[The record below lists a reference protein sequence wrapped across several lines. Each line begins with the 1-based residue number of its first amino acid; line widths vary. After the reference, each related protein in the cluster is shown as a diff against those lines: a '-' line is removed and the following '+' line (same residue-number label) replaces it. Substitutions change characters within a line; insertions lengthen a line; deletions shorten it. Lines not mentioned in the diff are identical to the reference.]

1 MSKKKNKEDALGLL
15 NRLPALLRWAG
26 LKNFGSHLYFNYFA
40 PGSQYINRIDHFHG
54 DKCQKKVKS
63 STKEISDTEPF
74 NDNTP
79 LSTLFRE
86 NHHEELRKAIESW
99 QPFLIGETEDV
110 MKLNEFKFDL
120 SRIQPSTVYL
130 DLAQLINQGGLRCSM
145 SVLAAYMFS
154 HSNLS
159 QSETT
164 LYSQLRKYKCICE

>member
-99 QPFLIGETEDV
+99 RPFLIGETEDV

>member
-54 DKCQKKVKS
+54 DKCQK
-63 STKEISDTEPF
+63 
-74 NDNTP
+74 

-99 QPFLIGETEDV
+99 QPYLSNATTKVDA
-110 MKLNEFKFDL
+110 LNLTNFQFDL
-120 SRIQPSTVYL
+120 TAIRPVSIYM
-130 DLAQLINQGGLRCSM
+130 DFAHLINHDALRLPM
-145 SVLAAYMFS
+145 SVLAAYMFE

-159 QSETT
+159 ISENA
-164 LYSQLRKYKCICE
+164 LYVQLKRYKKMCE